1 MIMNK
6 NIFTTFLTTTL
17 AVGLSLMSASEAEA
31 IVFGVKSRFIDSS
44 SQAQNSYPGAAPAN
58 LFSFN
63 ENGGGFTNYGQ
74 LRLNGAGISVDGLA
88 ISANDG
94 LFGFASNT
102 SGSTLISITPGQ
114 SAVTAIG
121 PRLNG
126 RIIKGAVFQG
136 DILWAIDSQ
145 QNELLRID
153 QNTGSILENKEL
165 ILNGSPVNIANSSDI
180 AIDNGGTFYY
190 SVNRN
195 TNYTF
200 NVNTGEVLDNYIINS
215 SGFAN
220 NNNNFAGL
228 TFSDNAGEDIAF
240 IAEANSSDDIRIA
253 NLTTSTQTAL
263 FNNIYSGYNAGPMDL
278 AAVVTVTQPVPEP
291 LTILGS
297 LTALGFGTSFKRE
310 ISKKKN
316 LKQDL

>member
-1 MIMNK
+1 MNK
-6 NIFTTFLTTTL
+6 NIFATFLTTTL
-17 AVGLSLMSASEAEA
+17 AVGLSLISASEAEA

-63 ENGGGFTNYGQ
+63 ENGGGFVNYGQ
-74 LRLNGAGISVDGLA
+74 LSLNGAGISVDGLA
-88 ISANDG
+88 ISTNDG
-94 LFGFASNT
+94 LFGFALTT
-102 SGSTLISITPGQ
+102 SGSTLISITSGQ

-165 ILNGSPVNIANSSDI
+165 ILNGSPYNISAFIDI
-180 AIDNGGTFYY
+180 AVAPDNSFWLADSCSGIRQFNINTAEVSSSQILPCSTAGT
-190 SVNRN
+190 
-195 TNYTF
+195 
-200 NVNTGEVLDNYIINS
+200 
-215 SGFAN
+215 N
-220 NNNNFAGL
+220 NAFDGIA
-228 TFSDNAGEDIAF
+228 FSDNASEDIAL
-240 IAEANSSDDIRIA
+240 IAETNFSDDIRQI
-253 NLTTSTQTAL
+253 NLVTSTQTAL
-263 FNNIYSGYNAGPMDL
+263 FNNVYSNYNGNIDL
-278 AAVVTVTQPVPEP
+278 AAVVTVTHPVPEP

-297 LTALGFGTSFKRE
+297 LTALGFGTFFKRK

-316 LKQDL
+316 